1 MKKLWKSGVALVLV
15 CALMFTQFNTVNVFA
30 NTSVQAEESETK
42 EQITVSVTV
51 VGDSVHGTEAHT
63 RFENWLV
70 NYKVTVDK
78 GATADDAFKK
88 ALESNGYSYE
98 KNSWNFY
105 YSCGYNLYII
115 YVLYFKKNAVDLV
128 AIIAIIFLMIANWGV
143 VLAVIG
149 KFLTILMPFILGFFF
164 ACFINPLVKRVH
176 SLLNRMKPG
185 KGAKIKKAFSV
196 IISYVVVIGVIT
208 VLLIYII
215 PQIKESIGELGN
227 TIQDGYQYM
236 ITHQK
241 ELNEKIPFIGLGGG
255 IEYIKEFAYKKIM
268 SNGSE
273 ILPYVYH
280 VSSSLLTTSYNVLMG
295 LVISIYIILDMKKL
309 KRSARKVVYAL
320 SPKKKEQEVWQTMKQ
335 CSHIFNGFLIG
346 KMIDSLIIGILCLIA
361 MSILKLP
368 YALLLSLIVCI
379 TNMIPYFGPII
390 GAIPGVMIYL
400 FIDIRYAFIFAL
412 MILILQQ
419 FDGLY
424 LGPKILGDQ
433 TGIKPLWVIFGI
445 TVGGAYFGVMGMF
458 LGVPVVAVIMYLLQL
473 FLDKKLKKKNISTF
487 DSK

>member
-1 MKKLWKSGVALVLV
+1 M
-15 CALMFTQFNTVNVFA
+15 
-30 NTSVQAEESETK
+30 E
-42 EQITVSVTV
+42 
-51 VGDSVHGTEAHT
+51 
-63 RFENWLV
+63 
-70 NYKVTVDK
+70 
-78 GATADDAFKK
+78 
-88 ALESNGYSYE
+88 
-98 KNSWNFY
+98 
-105 YSCGYNLYII
+105 
-115 YVLYFKKNAVDLV
+115 KKNKCLEILKTLVSNMWYIVALV

-196 IISYVVVIGVIT
+196 IISYVVVIGVVT

-215 PQIKESIGELGN
+215 PQIKASIGELGN

-280 VSSSLLTTSYNVLMG
+280 VSSSLLTMSYNVLMG

>member
-1 MKKLWKSGVALVLV
+1 M
-15 CALMFTQFNTVNVFA
+15 
-30 NTSVQAEESETK
+30 E
-42 EQITVSVTV
+42 
-51 VGDSVHGTEAHT
+51 
-63 RFENWLV
+63 
-70 NYKVTVDK
+70 
-78 GATADDAFKK
+78 
-88 ALESNGYSYE
+88 
-98 KNSWNFY
+98 
-105 YSCGYNLYII
+105 
-115 YVLYFKKNAVDLV
+115 KKNKCLEILKTLVSNMWYIVALV

-295 LVISIYIILDMKKL
+295 LVISIY

>member
-1 MKKLWKSGVALVLV
+1 M
-15 CALMFTQFNTVNVFA
+15 
-30 NTSVQAEESETK
+30 E
-42 EQITVSVTV
+42 
-51 VGDSVHGTEAHT
+51 
-63 RFENWLV
+63 
-70 NYKVTVDK
+70 
-78 GATADDAFKK
+78 
-88 ALESNGYSYE
+88 
-98 KNSWNFY
+98 
-105 YSCGYNLYII
+105 
-115 YVLYFKKNAVDLV
+115 KKNKCLEILKTLVSNMWYIVALV

-335 CSHIFNGFLIG
+335 CSHIFNGFLIE

>member
-1 MKKLWKSGVALVLV
+1 M
-15 CALMFTQFNTVNVFA
+15 
-30 NTSVQAEESETK
+30 E
-42 EQITVSVTV
+42 
-51 VGDSVHGTEAHT
+51 
-63 RFENWLV
+63 
-70 NYKVTVDK
+70 
-78 GATADDAFKK
+78 
-88 ALESNGYSYE
+88 
-98 KNSWNFY
+98 
-105 YSCGYNLYII
+105 
-115 YVLYFKKNAVDLV
+115 KKNKCLEILKTLVSNMWYIVALV
-128 AIIAIIFLMIANWGV
+128 AIIAIIFLMIVNWGV

-215 PQIKESIGELGN
+215 PQIKASIGELGN

-268 SNGSE
+268 SNGFE

>member
-1 MKKLWKSGVALVLV
+1 M
-15 CALMFTQFNTVNVFA
+15 
-30 NTSVQAEESETK
+30 E
-42 EQITVSVTV
+42 
-51 VGDSVHGTEAHT
+51 
-63 RFENWLV
+63 
-70 NYKVTVDK
+70 
-78 GATADDAFKK
+78 
-88 ALESNGYSYE
+88 
-98 KNSWNFY
+98 
-105 YSCGYNLYII
+105 
-115 YVLYFKKNAVDLV
+115 KKNKCLEILKTLVSNMWYIVALV

-273 ILPYVYH
+273 ILSYVYH

>member
-1 MKKLWKSGVALVLV
+1 M
-15 CALMFTQFNTVNVFA
+15 
-30 NTSVQAEESETK
+30 E
-42 EQITVSVTV
+42 
-51 VGDSVHGTEAHT
+51 
-63 RFENWLV
+63 
-70 NYKVTVDK
+70 
-78 GATADDAFKK
+78 
-88 ALESNGYSYE
+88 
-98 KNSWNFY
+98 
-105 YSCGYNLYII
+105 
-115 YVLYFKKNAVDLV
+115 KKNKCLEILKTLVSNMWYIVALV
-128 AIIAIIFLMIANWGV
+128 AIIAIIFLMIANCGV

>member
-1 MKKLWKSGVALVLV
+1 M
-15 CALMFTQFNTVNVFA
+15 
-30 NTSVQAEESETK
+30 E
-42 EQITVSVTV
+42 
-51 VGDSVHGTEAHT
+51 
-63 RFENWLV
+63 
-70 NYKVTVDK
+70 
-78 GATADDAFKK
+78 
-88 ALESNGYSYE
+88 
-98 KNSWNFY
+98 
-105 YSCGYNLYII
+105 
-115 YVLYFKKNAVDLV
+115 KKNKCLEILKTLVSNMWYIVALV

-273 ILPYVYH
+273 IIPYVYH
-280 VSSSLLTTSYNVLMG
+280 VSSSLLTMSYNVLMG

-320 SPKKKEQEVWQTMKQ
+320 SPKKKEQEVWETMKQ

-400 FIDIRYAFIFAL
+400 FIDIHYAFIFAL

>member
-1 MKKLWKSGVALVLV
+1 M
-15 CALMFTQFNTVNVFA
+15 
-30 NTSVQAEESETK
+30 E
-42 EQITVSVTV
+42 
-51 VGDSVHGTEAHT
+51 
-63 RFENWLV
+63 
-70 NYKVTVDK
+70 
-78 GATADDAFKK
+78 
-88 ALESNGYSYE
+88 
-98 KNSWNFY
+98 
-105 YSCGYNLYII
+105 
-115 YVLYFKKNAVDLV
+115 KKNKCLEILKTLVSNMWYIVALV

-215 PQIKESIGELGN
+215 PQIKASIGELGN

-346 KMIDSLIIGILCLIA
+346 KMIDSLIMRFLFLID
-361 MSILKLP
+361 MSILFLP

-473 FLDKKLKKKNISTF
+473 FLDKKLKKKDISTF

>member
-1 MKKLWKSGVALVLV
+1 M
-15 CALMFTQFNTVNVFA
+15 
-30 NTSVQAEESETK
+30 E
-42 EQITVSVTV
+42 
-51 VGDSVHGTEAHT
+51 
-63 RFENWLV
+63 
-70 NYKVTVDK
+70 
-78 GATADDAFKK
+78 
-88 ALESNGYSYE
+88 
-98 KNSWNFY
+98 
-105 YSCGYNLYII
+105 
-115 YVLYFKKNAVDLV
+115 KKNKCLEILKTLVSNMWYIVALV

-215 PQIKESIGELGN
+215 PQIKASIGELGN

-273 ILPYVYH
+273 IIPYVYH

-320 SPKKKEQEVWQTMKQ
+320 SPKKKEQEVWETMKQ

-346 KMIDSLIIGILCLIA
+346 EMIDSLIIGILCLIA

>member
-1 MKKLWKSGVALVLV
+1 M
-15 CALMFTQFNTVNVFA
+15 
-30 NTSVQAEESETK
+30 E
-42 EQITVSVTV
+42 
-51 VGDSVHGTEAHT
+51 
-63 RFENWLV
+63 
-70 NYKVTVDK
+70 
-78 GATADDAFKK
+78 
-88 ALESNGYSYE
+88 
-98 KNSWNFY
+98 
-105 YSCGYNLYII
+105 
-115 YVLYFKKNAVDLV
+115 KKNKCLEILKTLVSNMWYIVALV

-241 ELNEKIPFIGLGGG
+241 ELNEKIPFIGHGGG

>member
-1 MKKLWKSGVALVLV
+1 M
-15 CALMFTQFNTVNVFA
+15 
-30 NTSVQAEESETK
+30 E
-42 EQITVSVTV
+42 
-51 VGDSVHGTEAHT
+51 
-63 RFENWLV
+63 
-70 NYKVTVDK
+70 
-78 GATADDAFKK
+78 
-88 ALESNGYSYE
+88 
-98 KNSWNFY
+98 
-105 YSCGYNLYII
+105 
-115 YVLYFKKNAVDLV
+115 KKNKCLEILKTLVSNMWYIVALV

-208 VLLIYII
+208 VLLISII

-295 LVISIYIILDMKKL
+295 LVFSIYIILDMKKL

>member
-1 MKKLWKSGVALVLV
+1 M
-15 CALMFTQFNTVNVFA
+15 
-30 NTSVQAEESETK
+30 E
-42 EQITVSVTV
+42 
-51 VGDSVHGTEAHT
+51 
-63 RFENWLV
+63 
-70 NYKVTVDK
+70 
-78 GATADDAFKK
+78 
-88 ALESNGYSYE
+88 
-98 KNSWNFY
+98 
-105 YSCGYNLYII
+105 
-115 YVLYFKKNAVDLV
+115 KKNKCLEILKTLVSNMWFIVALV

-215 PQIKESIGELGN
+215 PQIKASIGELGN

-273 ILPYVYH
+273 IIPYVYH

-320 SPKKKEQEVWQTMKQ
+320 SPKKKEQEVWETMKQ

>member
-1 MKKLWKSGVALVLV
+1 M
-15 CALMFTQFNTVNVFA
+15 
-30 NTSVQAEESETK
+30 E
-42 EQITVSVTV
+42 
-51 VGDSVHGTEAHT
+51 
-63 RFENWLV
+63 
-70 NYKVTVDK
+70 
-78 GATADDAFKK
+78 
-88 ALESNGYSYE
+88 
-98 KNSWNFY
+98 
-105 YSCGYNLYII
+105 
-115 YVLYFKKNAVDLV
+115 KKNKCLEILKTLVSNMWYIVALV

-215 PQIKESIGELGN
+215 PQIKASIGELGN

-273 ILPYVYH
+273 IIPYVYH

-320 SPKKKEQEVWQTMKQ
+320 SPKKKEQEVWETMKQ

-487 DSK
+487 DSM

>member
-1 MKKLWKSGVALVLV
+1 M
-15 CALMFTQFNTVNVFA
+15 
-30 NTSVQAEESETK
+30 E
-42 EQITVSVTV
+42 
-51 VGDSVHGTEAHT
+51 
-63 RFENWLV
+63 
-70 NYKVTVDK
+70 
-78 GATADDAFKK
+78 
-88 ALESNGYSYE
+88 
-98 KNSWNFY
+98 
-105 YSCGYNLYII
+105 
-115 YVLYFKKNAVDLV
+115 KKNKCLEILKTLVSNMWYIVALV

-379 TNMIPYFGPII
+379 TNMIPYFGALI
-390 GAIPGVMIYL
+390 GAIPGFMIYL

>member
-1 MKKLWKSGVALVLV
+1 M
-15 CALMFTQFNTVNVFA
+15 
-30 NTSVQAEESETK
+30 E
-42 EQITVSVTV
+42 
-51 VGDSVHGTEAHT
+51 
-63 RFENWLV
+63 
-70 NYKVTVDK
+70 
-78 GATADDAFKK
+78 
-88 ALESNGYSYE
+88 
-98 KNSWNFY
+98 
-105 YSCGYNLYII
+105 
-115 YVLYFKKNAVDLV
+115 KKNKCLEILKTLVSNMWYIVALV

-176 SLLNRMKPG
+176 SLLNRIKPG

-241 ELNEKIPFIGLGGG
+241 ELNEKIPFIGPGGG

-273 ILPYVYH
+273 IIPYVYH

-320 SPKKKEQEVWQTMKQ
+320 SPKKKEQEVWETMKQ

>member
-1 MKKLWKSGVALVLV
+1 M
-15 CALMFTQFNTVNVFA
+15 
-30 NTSVQAEESETK
+30 E
-42 EQITVSVTV
+42 
-51 VGDSVHGTEAHT
+51 
-63 RFENWLV
+63 
-70 NYKVTVDK
+70 
-78 GATADDAFKK
+78 
-88 ALESNGYSYE
+88 
-98 KNSWNFY
+98 
-105 YSCGYNLYII
+105 
-115 YVLYFKKNAVDLV
+115 KKNKCLEILKTLVSNMWYIVALV

-215 PQIKESIGELGN
+215 PQIKASIGELGN

-273 ILPYVYH
+273 IIPYVYH
-280 VSSSLLTTSYNVLMG
+280 VSSSLFTTSYNVLMG

-320 SPKKKEQEVWQTMKQ
+320 SPKKKEQEVWETMKQ

>member
-1 MKKLWKSGVALVLV
+1 MEKKSKCLEILKTLVSNMWYIVA
-15 CALMFTQFNTVNVFA
+15 
-30 NTSVQAEESETK
+30 
-42 EQITVSVTV
+42 
-51 VGDSVHGTEAHT
+51 
-63 RFENWLV
+63 
-70 NYKVTVDK
+70 
-78 GATADDAFKK
+78 
-88 ALESNGYSYE
+88 
-98 KNSWNFY
+98 
-105 YSCGYNLYII
+105 
-115 YVLYFKKNAVDLV
+115 LV

-176 SLLNRMKPG
+176 SLLNRIKPG

-215 PQIKESIGELGN
+215 PQIKASIGELGN

-268 SNGSE
+268 SNSSE

-320 SPKKKEQEVWQTMKQ
+320 SPKKKEQEVWETMKQ

>member
-1 MKKLWKSGVALVLV
+1 M
-15 CALMFTQFNTVNVFA
+15 
-30 NTSVQAEESETK
+30 E
-42 EQITVSVTV
+42 
-51 VGDSVHGTEAHT
+51 
-63 RFENWLV
+63 
-70 NYKVTVDK
+70 
-78 GATADDAFKK
+78 
-88 ALESNGYSYE
+88 
-98 KNSWNFY
+98 
-105 YSCGYNLYII
+105 
-115 YVLYFKKNAVDLV
+115 KKNKCLEILKTLVSNMWYIVALV

-215 PQIKESIGELGN
+215 PQIKASIGELGN

-273 ILPYVYH
+273 IIPYVYH

-320 SPKKKEQEVWQTMKQ
+320 SPKKKEQEVWETMKQ

-473 FLDKKLKKKNISTF
+473 FLDKKLKKKDISTF

>member
-1 MKKLWKSGVALVLV
+1 M
-15 CALMFTQFNTVNVFA
+15 
-30 NTSVQAEESETK
+30 E
-42 EQITVSVTV
+42 
-51 VGDSVHGTEAHT
+51 
-63 RFENWLV
+63 
-70 NYKVTVDK
+70 
-78 GATADDAFKK
+78 
-88 ALESNGYSYE
+88 
-98 KNSWNFY
+98 
-105 YSCGYNLYII
+105 
-115 YVLYFKKNAVDLV
+115 KKNKCLEILKTLVSNMWYIVALV

-215 PQIKESIGELGN
+215 PQIKASIGELGN

-273 ILPYVYH
+273 IIPYVYH

-320 SPKKKEQEVWQTMKQ
+320 SPKKKEQEVWETMKQ

-400 FIDIRYAFIFAL
+400 FINIRYAFIFAL

>member
-1 MKKLWKSGVALVLV
+1 MEKKSKCLEILKTLVSNMWYIVA
-15 CALMFTQFNTVNVFA
+15 
-30 NTSVQAEESETK
+30 
-42 EQITVSVTV
+42 
-51 VGDSVHGTEAHT
+51 
-63 RFENWLV
+63 
-70 NYKVTVDK
+70 
-78 GATADDAFKK
+78 
-88 ALESNGYSYE
+88 
-98 KNSWNFY
+98 
-105 YSCGYNLYII
+105 
-115 YVLYFKKNAVDLV
+115 LV

-176 SLLNRMKPG
+176 SLLNRIKPG

-215 PQIKESIGELGN
+215 PQIKASIGELGN

-273 ILPYVYH
+273 IIPYVYH

-320 SPKKKEQEVWQTMKQ
+320 SPKKKEQEVWETMKQ

>member
-1 MKKLWKSGVALVLV
+1 M
-15 CALMFTQFNTVNVFA
+15 
-30 NTSVQAEESETK
+30 E
-42 EQITVSVTV
+42 
-51 VGDSVHGTEAHT
+51 
-63 RFENWLV
+63 
-70 NYKVTVDK
+70 
-78 GATADDAFKK
+78 
-88 ALESNGYSYE
+88 
-98 KNSWNFY
+98 
-105 YSCGYNLYII
+105 
-115 YVLYFKKNAVDLV
+115 KKNKCLEILKTLVSNMWYIVALV

-215 PQIKESIGELGN
+215 PQIKASIGELGN

-280 VSSSLLTTSYNVLMG
+280 VSSSLLTMSYNVLMG

>member
-1 MKKLWKSGVALVLV
+1 M
-15 CALMFTQFNTVNVFA
+15 
-30 NTSVQAEESETK
+30 E
-42 EQITVSVTV
+42 
-51 VGDSVHGTEAHT
+51 
-63 RFENWLV
+63 
-70 NYKVTVDK
+70 
-78 GATADDAFKK
+78 
-88 ALESNGYSYE
+88 
-98 KNSWNFY
+98 
-105 YSCGYNLYII
+105 
-115 YVLYFKKNAVDLV
+115 KKNKCLEILKTLVSNMWYIVALV

-215 PQIKESIGELGN
+215 PQIKASIGELGN

-273 ILPYVYH
+273 IIPYVYH

-320 SPKKKEQEVWQTMKQ
+320 SPKKKEQEVWETMKQ

-361 MSILKLP
+361 MSSLKLP

>member
-1 MKKLWKSGVALVLV
+1 M
-15 CALMFTQFNTVNVFA
+15 
-30 NTSVQAEESETK
+30 E
-42 EQITVSVTV
+42 
-51 VGDSVHGTEAHT
+51 
-63 RFENWLV
+63 
-70 NYKVTVDK
+70 
-78 GATADDAFKK
+78 
-88 ALESNGYSYE
+88 
-98 KNSWNFY
+98 
-105 YSCGYNLYII
+105 
-115 YVLYFKKNAVDLV
+115 KKNKCLEILKTLVSNMWYIVALV

-280 VSSSLLTTSYNVLMG
+280 VSSSLLTKSYNVLMG

>member
-1 MKKLWKSGVALVLV
+1 M
-15 CALMFTQFNTVNVFA
+15 
-30 NTSVQAEESETK
+30 E
-42 EQITVSVTV
+42 
-51 VGDSVHGTEAHT
+51 
-63 RFENWLV
+63 
-70 NYKVTVDK
+70 
-78 GATADDAFKK
+78 
-88 ALESNGYSYE
+88 
-98 KNSWNFY
+98 
-105 YSCGYNLYII
+105 
-115 YVLYFKKNAVDLV
+115 KKNKCLEILKTLVSNMWYIVALV

-335 CSHIFNGFLIG
+335 CSHIFNEFLIG

>member
-1 MKKLWKSGVALVLV
+1 M
-15 CALMFTQFNTVNVFA
+15 
-30 NTSVQAEESETK
+30 E
-42 EQITVSVTV
+42 
-51 VGDSVHGTEAHT
+51 
-63 RFENWLV
+63 
-70 NYKVTVDK
+70 
-78 GATADDAFKK
+78 
-88 ALESNGYSYE
+88 
-98 KNSWNFY
+98 
-105 YSCGYNLYII
+105 
-115 YVLYFKKNAVDLV
+115 KKNKCLEILKTLVSNMWYIVALV

-164 ACFINPLVKRVH
+164 ACFINPLVKKVH

-215 PQIKESIGELGN
+215 PQIKASIGELGN

>member
-1 MKKLWKSGVALVLV
+1 M
-15 CALMFTQFNTVNVFA
+15 
-30 NTSVQAEESETK
+30 E
-42 EQITVSVTV
+42 
-51 VGDSVHGTEAHT
+51 
-63 RFENWLV
+63 
-70 NYKVTVDK
+70 
-78 GATADDAFKK
+78 
-88 ALESNGYSYE
+88 
-98 KNSWNFY
+98 
-105 YSCGYNLYII
+105 
-115 YVLYFKKNAVDLV
+115 KKNKCLEILKTLVSNMWYIVALV

-215 PQIKESIGELGN
+215 PQIKASIDELGN

-273 ILPYVYH
+273 IIPYVYH
-280 VSSSLLTTSYNVLMG
+280 VSSSLLTMSYNVLMG

-320 SPKKKEQEVWQTMKQ
+320 SPKKKEQEVWETMKQ

>member
-1 MKKLWKSGVALVLV
+1 M
-15 CALMFTQFNTVNVFA
+15 
-30 NTSVQAEESETK
+30 E
-42 EQITVSVTV
+42 
-51 VGDSVHGTEAHT
+51 
-63 RFENWLV
+63 
-70 NYKVTVDK
+70 
-78 GATADDAFKK
+78 
-88 ALESNGYSYE
+88 
-98 KNSWNFY
+98 
-105 YSCGYNLYII
+105 
-115 YVLYFKKNAVDLV
+115 KKNKCLEILKTLVSNMWYIVALV

-273 ILPYVYH
+273 ILPNVYH

>member
-1 MKKLWKSGVALVLV
+1 M
-15 CALMFTQFNTVNVFA
+15 
-30 NTSVQAEESETK
+30 E
-42 EQITVSVTV
+42 
-51 VGDSVHGTEAHT
+51 
-63 RFENWLV
+63 
-70 NYKVTVDK
+70 
-78 GATADDAFKK
+78 
-88 ALESNGYSYE
+88 
-98 KNSWNFY
+98 
-105 YSCGYNLYII
+105 
-115 YVLYFKKNAVDLV
+115 KKNKCLEILKTLVSNMWYIVALV

-215 PQIKESIGELGN
+215 PQIKASIGELGN

-241 ELNEKIPFIGLGGG
+241 ELNEKIPFIALGGG

-346 KMIDSLIIGILCLIA
+346 KMMDSLIIGILCLIA

>member
-1 MKKLWKSGVALVLV
+1 M
-15 CALMFTQFNTVNVFA
+15 
-30 NTSVQAEESETK
+30 E
-42 EQITVSVTV
+42 
-51 VGDSVHGTEAHT
+51 
-63 RFENWLV
+63 
-70 NYKVTVDK
+70 
-78 GATADDAFKK
+78 
-88 ALESNGYSYE
+88 
-98 KNSWNFY
+98 
-105 YSCGYNLYII
+105 
-115 YVLYFKKNAVDLV
+115 KKNKCLEILKTLVSNMWYIVALV
-128 AIIAIIFLMIANWGV
+128 AIIAIIFLMIANWGG

-215 PQIKESIGELGN
+215 PQIKASIGELGN

-273 ILPYVYH
+273 IIPYVYH

-320 SPKKKEQEVWQTMKQ
+320 SPKKKEQEVWETMKQ

>member
-1 MKKLWKSGVALVLV
+1 MWYIVA
-15 CALMFTQFNTVNVFA
+15 
-30 NTSVQAEESETK
+30 
-42 EQITVSVTV
+42 
-51 VGDSVHGTEAHT
+51 
-63 RFENWLV
+63 
-70 NYKVTVDK
+70 
-78 GATADDAFKK
+78 
-88 ALESNGYSYE
+88 
-98 KNSWNFY
+98 
-105 YSCGYNLYII
+105 
-115 YVLYFKKNAVDLV
+115 LV

-215 PQIKESIGELGN
+215 PQIKASIGELGN

-273 ILPYVYH
+273 IIPYVYH
-280 VSSSLLTTSYNVLMG
+280 VSSSLLTMSYNVLMG

-320 SPKKKEQEVWQTMKQ
+320 SPKKKEQEVWETMKQ

>member
-1 MKKLWKSGVALVLV
+1 M
-15 CALMFTQFNTVNVFA
+15 
-30 NTSVQAEESETK
+30 E
-42 EQITVSVTV
+42 
-51 VGDSVHGTEAHT
+51 
-63 RFENWLV
+63 
-70 NYKVTVDK
+70 
-78 GATADDAFKK
+78 
-88 ALESNGYSYE
+88 
-98 KNSWNFY
+98 
-105 YSCGYNLYII
+105 
-115 YVLYFKKNAVDLV
+115 KKNKCLEILKTLVSNMWYIVALV

-458 LGVPVVAVIMYLLQL
+458 LGVPVVAVIIYLLQL

>member
-1 MKKLWKSGVALVLV
+1 MYKLGG
-15 CALMFTQFNTVNVFA
+15 
-30 NTSVQAEESETK
+30 
-42 EQITVSVTV
+42 IY
-51 VGDSVHGTEAHT
+51 G
-63 RFENWLV
+63 
-70 NYKVTVDK
+70 
-78 GATADDAFKK
+78 
-88 ALESNGYSYE
+88 E
-98 KNSWNFY
+98 KNKCLEILKTLVSNMW
-105 YSCGYNLYII
+105 YI
-115 YVLYFKKNAVDLV
+115 VALV

-215 PQIKESIGELGN
+215 PQIKASIGELGN

-473 FLDKKLKKKNISTF
+473 FLDKKLKKKDISTF

>member
-1 MKKLWKSGVALVLV
+1 M
-15 CALMFTQFNTVNVFA
+15 
-30 NTSVQAEESETK
+30 E
-42 EQITVSVTV
+42 
-51 VGDSVHGTEAHT
+51 
-63 RFENWLV
+63 
-70 NYKVTVDK
+70 
-78 GATADDAFKK
+78 
-88 ALESNGYSYE
+88 
-98 KNSWNFY
+98 
-105 YSCGYNLYII
+105 
-115 YVLYFKKNAVDLV
+115 KKNKCLEILKTLVSNMWYIVALV

-280 VSSSLLTTSYNVLMG
+280 VSSSLLTMSYNVLMG

>member
-1 MKKLWKSGVALVLV
+1 M
-15 CALMFTQFNTVNVFA
+15 
-30 NTSVQAEESETK
+30 E
-42 EQITVSVTV
+42 
-51 VGDSVHGTEAHT
+51 
-63 RFENWLV
+63 
-70 NYKVTVDK
+70 
-78 GATADDAFKK
+78 
-88 ALESNGYSYE
+88 
-98 KNSWNFY
+98 
-105 YSCGYNLYII
+105 
-115 YVLYFKKNAVDLV
+115 KKNKCLEILKTLVSNMWYIVALV

-196 IISYVVVIGVIT
+196 IISYVIVIGVIT

-215 PQIKESIGELGN
+215 PQIKASIGELGN

-273 ILPYVYH
+273 IIPYVYH

-320 SPKKKEQEVWQTMKQ
+320 SPKKKEQEVWETMKQ